1 MRRVTFVVAA
11 LAIACCFTLSS
22 CTAAQ
27 VKAWFWTQKHHH
39 ITNRQAQTIANL
51 TNRPPA
57 PAPVATTP
65 TAPATTRAP
74 SCDPNYTGA
83 CVPAGVS
90 DVDCAGGDGDG
101 PYYVTGPVYVVGT
114 DIYGLDSNG
123 DGVGCESG

>member
-1 MRRVTFVVAA
+1 MRRFTFVVAVLAVA
-11 LAIACCFTLSS
+11 LTFTLTS
-22 CTAAQ
+22 CTPAQ

-57 PAPVATTP
+57 PPPTTTTAAPN
-65 TAPATTRAP
+65 
-74 SCDPNYTGA
+74 CDPNYTGA

-90 DVDCAGGDGDG
+90 DVDCAGGSGDG

-114 DIYGLDSNG
+114 DIYGLDSDG
-123 DGVGCESG
+123 DGVACESP